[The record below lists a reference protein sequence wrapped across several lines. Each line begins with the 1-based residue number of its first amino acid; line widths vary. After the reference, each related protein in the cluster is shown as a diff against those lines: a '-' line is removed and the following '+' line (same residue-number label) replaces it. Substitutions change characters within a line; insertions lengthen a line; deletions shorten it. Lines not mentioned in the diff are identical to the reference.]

1 MFSNLFVLVAVAVE
15 MVACT
20 NTQVKQTAVVRPAS
34 ATSITFPLL
43 SDNWVEGT
51 AKLAV

>member
-1 MFSNLFVLVAVAVE
+1 MFNNLIVLITVAVA
-15 MVACT
+15 MAACSG
-20 NTQVKQTAVVRPAS
+20 NQVKQTAVARPAS